1 MSARHNAKLQGAQ
14 PEETAAADTMTTTA
28 SAASSTAAT
37 SIRQEGR
44 SQSAQPAGRVIS
56 LSEVMVDILMGVNKI
71 PHPGGYAFSET
82 STTTVG
88 GGFTVLKAAKRMG
101 AAAEHAGIIG
111 NGPWATMIRNAFD
124 AEGIAHTG
132 QDRLDED
139 SGFRVI
145 LGDGGTRKTL
155 IATYGAEAHG
165 SEDAFDTLEA
175 NAADVLHIS
184 GNSLMNRTAGAV
196 YAFLR
201 REDEHWNDYRYAA
214 DDNRD
219 TSGRSRYRLVFDPMG
234 AAIGHVNESLI
245 ETLILDRPI
254 WSCNKREARAIA
266 HRLRVPITEPEP
278 ITVDGRTDAAMPELC
293 EGLGAVLQA
302 PLIIRTGSTGAWV
315 WEPMAAM
322 ENAAGAGAGS
332 LTHVPGFATKALH
345 TQSAGGCHTGA
356 LCAELARG
364 ASLVDAVRVANAAS
378 SLAVAR
384 ADAGTGAPNCP
395 SREEALALADGLGE

>member
-1 MSARHNAKLQGAQ
+1 MSARHNAKLQGSK
-14 PEETAAADTMTTTA
+14 PEKTAVADTMTTTA

-37 SIRQEGR
+37 SIRQEER
-44 SQSAQPAGRVIS
+44 SRSDQAAGRVIS

-71 PHPGGYAFSET
+71 PHPGGYAFAEA

-88 GGFTVLKAAKRMG
+88 GGFTVLKAANRMG
-101 AAAEHAGIIG
+101 ATAEHAGIIG
-111 NGPWATMIRNAFD
+111 NGPWATMVRNAFD

-145 LGDGGTRKTL
+145 LSDGGTRKTL

-165 SEDAFDTLEA
+165 NEDAFDTLEA
-175 NAADVLHIS
+175 KADDILHIS

-201 REDEHWNDYRYAA
+201 REDGHWNDYRYAA
-214 DDNRD
+214 DDNRG
-219 TSGRSRYRLVFDPMG
+219 TGGRSRYRLVFNPMG

-293 EGLGAVLQA
+293 EGLGVVLQA
-302 PLIIRTGSTGAWV
+302 PLIIRTGATGAWG
-315 WEPMAAM
+315 WEPSAA
-322 ENAAGAGAGS
+322 AAGEGK

-378 SLAVAR
+378 SLAVSR
-384 ADAGTGAPNCP
+384 ADAGTGAPSCP